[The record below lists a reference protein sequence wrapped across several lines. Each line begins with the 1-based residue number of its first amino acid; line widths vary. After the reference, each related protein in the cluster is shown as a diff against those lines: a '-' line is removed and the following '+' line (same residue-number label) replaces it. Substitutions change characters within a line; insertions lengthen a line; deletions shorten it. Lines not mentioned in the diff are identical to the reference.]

1 MKRKKKKTS
10 IRFKDP
16 STIFFT
22 LVLIV
27 ICFTYWTT
35 AIFSNVRGVNLK
47 QFAENRN
54 TYSTILYAKRGTI
67 YDKDS
72 NVLALNVSSYTV
84 IAYLEPSR
92 TTDINKPNHVVD
104 KEKTARLLSPL
115 LNMSYEYILSLLN
128 TKSVYQVELGPG
140 GRGISTLL
148 KEEIEDL
155 NLPGIDFL
163 ESNKRY
169 YPNGTFASY
178 IVGYAKNNETYNEE
192 GKIIK
197 DIVGELG
204 IEALYDEDLKG
215 QNGSLAYEQ
224 DGNGYKIP
232 NTREQLVEA
241 KDGYDIYLTIDSSIQ
256 RFVEDAVSD
265 AYDKYDPEWILF
277 YVMDAKT
284 GDILAGT
291 SYPTFDPNILNLT
304 NYENPL
310 VSYAYEP
317 GSLMKVYAYM
327 CAIEKGT
334 YDGNKTYESG
344 SIEIEK
350 VNIFDW
356 NYKGWGEITYD
367 IGLEYSSNVGAVNL
381 INNFITKEDLKKCY
395 TDYGFGTKTGIEL
408 PRELTGDISFEYPT
422 EVASATFGQGIS
434 TTPIQHLQAS
444 TIIANDGYMLTPH
457 IISKIKDTNKNEII
471 YEREVLKSDRIVSK
485 ETVDKIKDLMWN
497 VVNGSHG
504 NNTTG
509 APYKI
514 DKFDIIGK
522 TGSAEIYSN
531 TLGSYSGQYIYSF
544 SSMYPKEEPEIIVF
558 TSVKKPRTSRSQAI
572 IESFQE
578 VAQNIAKY
586 KNMYEESIENDLKTY
601 IMDSYYSENV
611 EEVANKL
618 KSMGMDLYI
627 IGDGTKI
634 INQYPQENT
643 TIIENDKIF
652 LLTDSTNY
660 LMPNLSLF
668 SKSEVSSFFSLI
680 KIPVEYQGNG
690 FVVEQ
695 NIKEGQII
703 KDKVKVILKNKYIE

>member
-72 NVLALNVSSYTV
+72 NALALNVSSYTV

-92 TTDINKPNHVVD
+92 TTDPNKPNHVVD
-104 KEKTARLLSPL
+104 KEKTAKLLSPL
-115 LNMSYEYILSLLN
+115 LSMSYQYILSLLN
-128 TKSVYQVELGPG
+128 TESVYQVELGPG

-204 IEALYDEDLKG
+204 IEALYNDNLKG
-215 QNGSLAYEQ
+215 QNGSLTYER

-232 NTREQLVEA
+232 NTREQLIEA

-265 AYDKYDPEWILF
+265 AYNKYDPEWILF

-310 VSYAYEP
+310 VSYTYEP

-334 YDGNKTYESG
+334 YDGSKTYESG

-356 NYKGWGEITYD
+356 NYRGWGEITYD

-381 INNFITKEDLKKCY
+381 INNFITKEDLRKCY

-457 IISKIKDTNKNEII
+457 IISKIKDTNNNEII
-471 YEREVLKSDRIVSK
+471 YEREIIKSDKIVSK
-485 ETVDKIKDLMWN
+485 ETVEKIKDLMWN

-544 SSMYPKEEPEIIVF
+544 STMYPKDEPEIIVF
-558 TSVKKPRTSRSQAI
+558 TSVKKPRTGRSQAI
-572 IESFQE
+572 IDTFQE

-601 IMDSYYSENV
+601 VMDSYYSENV

-634 INQYPQENT
+634 INQYPMENT
-643 TIIENDKIF
+643 TIIENDKVF

-668 SKSEVSSFFSLI
+668 SKSEVASFFSLI

-695 NIKEGQII
+695 NIEEGQII
-703 KDKVKVILKNKYIE
+703 KDKVKVVLKNKYIE

>member
-1 MKRKKKKTS
+1 
-10 IRFKDP
+10 
-16 STIFFT
+16 
-22 LVLIV
+22 
-27 ICFTYWTT
+27 
-35 AIFSNVRGVNLK
+35 
-47 QFAENRN
+47 
-54 TYSTILYAKRGTI
+54 
-67 YDKDS
+67 
-72 NVLALNVSSYTV
+72 
-84 IAYLEPSR
+84 
-92 TTDINKPNHVVD
+92 
-104 KEKTARLLSPL
+104 
-115 LNMSYEYILSLLN
+115 
-128 TKSVYQVELGPG
+128 
-140 GRGISTLL
+140 
-148 KEEIEDL
+148 
-155 NLPGIDFL
+155 
-163 ESNKRY
+163 
-169 YPNGTFASY
+169 
-178 IVGYAKNNETYNEE
+178 
-192 GKIIK
+192 
-197 DIVGELG
+197 
-204 IEALYDEDLKG
+204 
-215 QNGSLAYEQ
+215 
-224 DGNGYKIP
+224 
-232 NTREQLVEA
+232 
-241 KDGYDIYLTIDSSIQ
+241 
-256 RFVEDAVSD
+256 
-265 AYDKYDPEWILF
+265 
-277 YVMDAKT
+277 MDAKT